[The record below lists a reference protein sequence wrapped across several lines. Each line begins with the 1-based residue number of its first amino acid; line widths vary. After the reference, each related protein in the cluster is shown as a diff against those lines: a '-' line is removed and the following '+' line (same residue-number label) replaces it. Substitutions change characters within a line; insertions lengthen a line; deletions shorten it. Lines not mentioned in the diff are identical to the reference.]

1 MCFFA
6 AVEAGGSR
14 NLPER
19 GELLPPL
26 MDFLVILTQFVRLS
40 SRERI
45 KPTVWMRGQGFEPR
59 NSYENGS

>member
-26 MDFLVILTQFVRLS
+26 LDFVMILTQFVGLS
-40 SRERI
+40 SKDKKLKAEKKRNLTQRI
-45 KPTVWMRGQGFEPR
+45 GRMD
-59 NSYENGS
+59 